1 MQPTIKCGKLP
12 GRYAL
17 IPGDPER
24 AKFISDFLD
33 DSQLVAKNREF
44 WTYRGTYEGINVVVT
59 STGIG
64 GPSATMAVTELSK
77 LGIDTFIRVGT
88 CGYIDPEVE
97 AGDFVVVDSAIR
109 KDGTSLFSAPIE
121 YPAVADVEVLKALLE
136 ASGGSKRAC
145 HRGTVLTA
153 DSFYDVRQCLSEF
166 KMAKAFEMECA
177 SIFIK
182 SSVEGLRAGAILAVD
197 GEAGKVEAI
206 SRYTKDEDVIWGAV
220 EEEIEIALES
230 IRGLES

>member
-1 MQPTIKCGKLP
+1 MQPTIKCREIP

-17 IPGDPER
+17 VPGDPER

-33 DSQLVAKNREF
+33 GSRLVAKNREF
-44 WTYRGTYEGINVVVT
+44 WTYAGTYEGIDVVVI

-77 LGIDTFIRVGT
+77 LGIDTFVRVGT
-88 CGYIDPEVE
+88 CGYIDPAVE
-97 AGDFVVVDSAIR
+97 AGDLVVVDSAIR

-121 YPAVADVEVLKALLE
+121 YPAVADFEVLKALLE
-136 ASGGSKRAC
+136 ASVGSKRTF

-153 DSFYDVRQCLSEF
+153 DSFYDVRQYLSEF

-177 SIFIK
+177 PIFVK
-182 SSVEGLRAGAILAVD
+182 ASAEGLRAGAILAVD
-197 GEAGKVEAI
+197 GEAGAAEAI
-206 SRYTKDEDVIWGAV
+206 SRYTEDEDVIWDAV
-220 EEEIEIALES
+220 EKEIEIALES
-230 IRGLES
+230 IRILER